1 VLDNGVEP
9 SLLATNARTKYE
21 HKRCLESNCRRGWQY
36 PMKDVLDLSRCN
48 KTQKKSNNPEQVKS
62 NQYLQNRHTCCCTVR
77 WKKSQKYD
85 HYRIAK
91 EDEREYP
98 PYGSCMNQATGMIAL
113 IINHPL
119 QLACLRACLHNCV
132 DATQEGRGPMIQGT
146 TKALS
151 WEWKIAAENDNK
163 KLQCTGALRSCQP
176 SEKEEFMKLG
186 NIHEQKPFTSHL
198 KNLWEDSLI
207 VHTLTSK
214 TPYRQACIPNFAINP
229 QWKPVCT
236 WCRWW
241 SMCRDHRNLYFISD
255 RIEDRSTRR
264 ELEKK
269 ETLGSSPWRENL
281 VKENTEKNPQKMWRG
296 SSSTRTHIHL

>member
-1 VLDNGVEP
+1 
-9 SLLATNARTKYE
+9 
-21 HKRCLESNCRRGWQY
+21 
-36 PMKDVLDLSRCN
+36 
-48 KTQKKSNNPEQVKS
+48 
-62 NQYLQNRHTCCCTVR
+62 
-77 WKKSQKYD
+77 
-85 HYRIAK
+85 
-91 EDEREYP
+91 
-98 PYGSCMNQATGMIAL
+98 
-113 IINHPL
+113 
-119 QLACLRACLHNCV
+119 
-132 DATQEGRGPMIQGT
+132 MIQGT

-176 SEKEEFMKLG
+176 SEKAEFMKLG

-207 VHTLTSK
+207 VLTLTSK

-241 SMCRDHRNLYFISD
+241 SMCRDHRNFYFISD

-269 ETLGSSPWRENL
+269 ETFGSLPWRQNL
-281 VKENTEKNPQKMWRG
+281 VKENTEKNPKKRG
-296 SSSTRTHIHL
+296 RSWSSTHTHTHTHTLVSMSSDGEKRKAVTLCLSLFYIT